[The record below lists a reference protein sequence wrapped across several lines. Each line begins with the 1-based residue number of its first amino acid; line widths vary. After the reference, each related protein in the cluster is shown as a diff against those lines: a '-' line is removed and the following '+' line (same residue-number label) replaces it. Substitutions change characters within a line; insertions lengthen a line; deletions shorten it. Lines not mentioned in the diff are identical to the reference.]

1 MSKKEYDKELRV
13 LSLLNEKIQ
22 LYNNIRST
30 FTTYDAKNIPILHI
44 NEKWLIKKT
53 LGQEFLDNFLTD
65 NKNEESS
72 STN

>member
-1 MSKKEYDKELRV
+1 MSKKEKKKELENI
-13 LSLLNEKIQ
+13 SLLTETIQ
-22 LYNNIRST
+22 LHNNIRST